1 MQSDIELQF
10 VNHQRKHSVSISMPP
25 SPVAVQLT
33 PKRVLFS
40 GETIIN
46 YGNGPAAVKKSKKD
60 AMFHSQPIPRGSTY
74 EDAMRNM
81 NVNANAAHHPSRR
94 LKDKR
99 YDSFKT
105 WSGKL
110 ERQLTLLRGKSPR
123 QTSSDENEVQGSG
136 IENNIS
142 VDRYFAAL
150 EGPELETLRVCYLP
164 PILNNILDTS
174 LILCINL
181 NFLIFQYLHIG
192 TIEITCKYMVL
203 LHLLKS

>member
-1 MQSDIELQF
+1 
-10 VNHQRKHSVSISMPP
+10 MPP

-33 PKRVLFS
+33 PKRVIFS
-40 GETIIN
+40 GETVIN
-46 YGNGPAAVKKSKKD
+46 NGTGPPAVKKPKKD

-81 NVNANAAHHPSRR
+81 NVNANANAAHHPSRR

-123 QTSSDENEVQGSG
+123 QTSSDETEVHRPG

-150 EGPELETLRVCYLP
+150 EGPELETLRVCYLH
-164 PILNNILDTS
+164 PILNDILDTS
-174 LILCINL
+174 LILCISL
-181 NFLIFQYLHIG
+181 NFIIFQYLHIG
-192 TIEITCKYMVL
+192 TTEITCKCTVL
-203 LHLLKS
+203 LHLLKP